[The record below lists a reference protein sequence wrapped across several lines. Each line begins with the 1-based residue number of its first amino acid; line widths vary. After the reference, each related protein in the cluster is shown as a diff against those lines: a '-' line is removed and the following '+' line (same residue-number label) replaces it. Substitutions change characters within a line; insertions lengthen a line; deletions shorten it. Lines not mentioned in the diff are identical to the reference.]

1 MSFQFKRSPT
11 ARATFRCI
19 PVLARRSLQAVGT
32 VLLLSL
38 AAPALAQVSL
48 TTLDTA
54 YTQDFNTLPSTGSPV
69 WTSNSTIPGWYSVR
83 TGTGTTIVADT
94 GSGTGGNL
102 YSYGAASN
110 SERALGSL
118 GSGNAAAGSFFH
130 GVRLANNTGA
140 TITSLDVAYVGEQWR
155 SGGPTSLAQT
165 VAFSYLVGSP
175 TVTGS
180 LAEFQSAG
188 VAVTNLDFTSPIT
201 GVAAAALDGN
211 AAANRSAKSFTIT
224 GLSIPNGTEVMLRWS
239 DPDHSGT
246 DHGLAIDDV
255 SVTPHSVAAQPNLSI
270 NDVSVNEGDVGT
282 TVATFTVSLSQ
293 PAGPGG
299 VTFDIATAD
308 GTAGAGSDYVANSL
322 TSQTIPAGST
332 TYSFNVTVN
341 GDVVPEANETFFVN
355 VTNVT
360 GATVADGQ
368 GKGTI
373 TDNDAPHLSIADVS
387 HSEGNGGTTS
397 YVFTVSLTQPAG
409 PGGVS
414 FDIATADATATSP
427 SDYTSQSLTGQT
439 IAAGN
444 SSATFTVL
452 VNGDTTTEPD
462 ETFNVNV
469 TNVVNASVDDAQA
482 VGTIVNDDITITKIH
497 DVQGNGAATPIPG
510 QTVTVE
516 GVVTAQ
522 FLGATKLSGFFLQEE
537 DADADADPNTSEGIF
552 VFCTT
557 CTAGAAVEGQRVRV
571 TGVVSEFFNMTELT
585 PASPAGVVVTDAGNH
600 LAEITPAT
608 VSLPVVGDI
617 DTYYEAREAMLVT
630 FADTL
635 SISEFF
641 ELPRYGQI
649 ELLQGGRSRTFTED
663 NAPSVAGLTAHLD
676 GLARRRVILDD
687 DNNVQNSVLTQP
699 DGQQAMYWP
708 HQNGGFGVGTQGLDY
723 FRGGDT
729 ISGLT
734 GVLHW
739 SFAGLTGTDAWRIR
753 PTAAH
758 PVAFTAVNTRPVA
771 PPNVGGTIKVVG
783 MNLLNYFTTID
794 TTSSS
799 SSGPCGP
806 SGGQDCR
813 GADSNAELIRQR
825 ERASI
830 VVCTLNPDVAGF
842 MELENTTPSAT
853 ITDLL
858 GAVNTRC
865 GGTHPYAFANTGGT
879 LGTDAIRVQIVYR
892 TGVVSPVGAPLVDL
906 DPVHNR
912 PPTAQTFDVV
922 DAANP
927 AFGKRFTVIANHFK
941 SKGSC
946 PTAGDP
952 DADAGDGQGCWA
964 VTRTAQANRLMSWI
978 NSTVI
983 PAAGDPDVLLL
994 GDFNSYAHETPVTT
1008 LAAGGY
1014 ADMETVLHGTN
1025 AYSYQFDGELGH
1037 LDYAFANS
1045 SMQSQITGADAWH
1058 INADEVPSF
1067 DYNDE
1072 IRDTGEAA
1080 QEEKPD
1086 GSALVP
1092 PRVVFQPATPY
1103 RASDHDPVIV
1113 GLFAPVVTHTV
1124 TSSVGTPSGTI
1135 TPPSA
1140 TVNDG
1145 ATTVFTLTADPGFHI
1160 NTVGGTCPAG
1170 SLVGGTYTTGAII
1183 ADCTVIANFA
1193 ANVVTHTVTA
1203 VVGTPSGTIT
1213 PPSATVN
1220 DGATTAFT
1228 VTANPGFHITTVTGC
1243 GGSLAANTYTTGPIT
1258 ADCTVT
1264 ANFAADTVTHTVT
1277 AVVGTPSGT
1286 ITPPSATVNDGA
1298 TTAFTVTADAG
1309 FHIDTVTGCGGSLA
1323 ANTYTTGPITADC
1336 TVTANFA
1343 ADGGG
1348 GALLTVDLSVAN
1360 QITVSATTGVSAATI
1375 SGPTSTGFYF
1385 QDFLASAG
1393 TLALGTTNIVGTATL
1408 TAASVAPDG
1417 TPALFRGASGADA
1430 GLNIWSYSAVT
1441 TTTFTSGQVAFAG
1454 TATWSLA
1461 PAVYTAMLT
1470 APNSGNLY
1478 FPADDSTDIAGAT
1491 LLGTYT
1497 VIHPGPNNPPAA
1509 TVAPTSLSFTV
1520 AANATATQS
1529 LNIANAVGSDPLT
1542 YAIAAQ
1548 SERPVLRP
1556 HVKSTMDPELAAK
1569 LLTQMPN
1576 MVESSFARSGP
1587 DTVAQNDAPWHPQG
1601 GSPVLFTYDDGTAE
1615 NAIGLGTNG
1624 PPATE
1629 KEAVYIDRFT
1639 ATGAL
1644 TVDSVSVLWRTT
1656 GASIGQLIGKQ
1667 PNIVVYYDAAA
1678 TGDPSNA
1685 VRIGSDTLVTIV
1697 AENAFETYPVS
1708 FAIPGAG
1715 DVYVG
1720 YTDAW
1725 ASGGAFQPR
1734 LFPGSIDTN
1743 SDAGNSW
1750 LSATTTG
1757 GVPTDVTTLANNN
1770 LTSLTGPAGFPSNWM
1785 IRATGVAGSSDCTG
1799 PVVPWLTATP
1809 ASGSVN
1815 GGTNTNVS
1823 IEADPTAG
1831 SLAAGSYTAQLCIT
1845 TNDPTQALI
1854 AIPVT
1859 LTVTEPAF
1867 VPCSGGAD
1875 EIFCDGFDP
1884 AAAACVPAQLLQ
1896 DTSFEA
1902 SLDGSG
1908 PWASTSS
1915 NFGTALCDVAGC
1927 GNGGGTATPRTGDIW
1942 AWFGGIADAE
1952 IATASQA
1959 VTIPAGGTRFVN
1971 FFLWIGSA
1979 AGGGGNMDVKVDANV
1994 VASFPE
2000 PAGPEAAYTLRS
2012 VDVSAFADG
2021 ASHTIAFDYDSAGT
2035 QSNYSVDDVTL
2046 DCAAGTPMQPRPAP
2060 PHTLRG
2066 PATNRLTH

>member
-1 MSFQFKRSPT
+1 
-11 ARATFRCI
+11 
-19 PVLARRSLQAVGT
+19 
-32 VLLLSL
+32 
-38 AAPALAQVSL
+38 
-48 TTLDTA
+48 
-54 YTQDFNTLPSTGSPV
+54 
-69 WTSNSTIPGWYSVR
+69 
-83 TGTGTTIVADT
+83 
-94 GSGTGGNL
+94 
-102 YSYGAASN
+102 
-110 SERALGSL
+110 
-118 GSGNAAAGSFFH
+118 
-130 GVRLANNTGA
+130 
-140 TITSLDVAYVGEQWR
+140 
-155 SGGPTSLAQT
+155 
-165 VAFSYLVGSP
+165 
-175 TVTGS
+175 
-180 LAEFQSAG
+180 
-188 VAVTNLDFTSPIT
+188 
-201 GVAAAALDGN
+201 
-211 AAANRSAKSFTIT
+211 
-224 GLSIPNGTEVMLRWS
+224 
-239 DPDHSGT
+239 
-246 DHGLAIDDV
+246 
-255 SVTPHSVAAQPNLSI
+255 
-270 NDVSVNEGDVGT
+270 
-282 TVATFTVSLSQ
+282 
-293 PAGPGG
+293 
-299 VTFDIATAD
+299 
-308 GTAGAGSDYVANSL
+308 
-322 TSQTIPAGST
+322 
-332 TYSFNVTVN
+332 
-341 GDVVPEANETFFVN
+341 
-355 VTNVT
+355 
-360 GATVADGQ
+360 
-368 GKGTI
+368 
-373 TDNDAPHLSIADVS
+373 
-387 HSEGNGGTTS
+387 
-397 YVFTVSLTQPAG
+397 
-409 PGGVS
+409 
-414 FDIATADATATSP
+414 
-427 SDYTSQSLTGQT
+427 
-439 IAAGN
+439 
-444 SSATFTVL
+444 
-452 VNGDTTTEPD
+452 
-462 ETFNVNV
+462 
-469 TNVVNASVDDAQA
+469 
-482 VGTIVNDDITITKIH
+482 
-497 DVQGNGAATPIPG
+497 
-510 QTVTVE
+510 
-516 GVVTAQ
+516 
-522 FLGATKLSGFFLQEE
+522 
-537 DADADADPNTSEGIF
+537 
-552 VFCTT
+552 
-557 CTAGAAVEGQRVRV
+557 
-571 TGVVSEFFNMTELT
+571 
-585 PASPAGVVVTDAGNH
+585 
-600 LAEITPAT
+600 
-608 VSLPVVGDI
+608 
-617 DTYYEAREAMLVT
+617 
-630 FADTL
+630 
-635 SISEFF
+635 
-641 ELPRYGQI
+641 
-649 ELLQGGRSRTFTED
+649 
-663 NAPSVAGLTAHLD
+663 
-676 GLARRRVILDD
+676 
-687 DNNVQNSVLTQP
+687 
-699 DGQQAMYWP
+699 
-708 HQNGGFGVGTQGLDY
+708 
-723 FRGGDT
+723 
-729 ISGLT
+729 
-734 GVLHW
+734 
-739 SFAGLTGTDAWRIR
+739 
-753 PTAAH
+753 
-758 PVAFTAVNTRPVA
+758 
-771 PPNVGGTIKVVG
+771 
-783 MNLLNYFTTID
+783 
-794 TTSSS
+794 
-799 SSGPCGP
+799 
-806 SGGQDCR
+806 
-813 GADSNAELIRQR
+813 
-825 ERASI
+825 
-830 VVCTLNPDVAGF
+830 
-842 MELENTTPSAT
+842 
-853 ITDLL
+853 
-858 GAVNTRC
+858 
-865 GGTHPYAFANTGGT
+865 
-879 LGTDAIRVQIVYR
+879 
-892 TGVVSPVGAPLVDL
+892 
-906 DPVHNR
+906 
-912 PPTAQTFDVV
+912 
-922 DAANP
+922 
-927 AFGKRFTVIANHFK
+927 
-941 SKGSC
+941 
-946 PTAGDP
+946 
-952 DADAGDGQGCWA
+952 
-964 VTRTAQANRLMSWI
+964 
-978 NSTVI
+978 
-983 PAAGDPDVLLL
+983 
-994 GDFNSYAHETPVTT
+994 
-1008 LAAGGY
+1008 
-1014 ADMETVLHGTN
+1014 
-1025 AYSYQFDGELGH
+1025 
-1037 LDYAFANS
+1037 
-1045 SMQSQITGADAWH
+1045 
-1058 INADEVPSF
+1058 
-1067 DYNDE
+1067 
-1072 IRDTGEAA
+1072 
-1080 QEEKPD
+1080 
-1086 GSALVP
+1086 
-1092 PRVVFQPATPY
+1092 
-1103 RASDHDPVIV
+1103 
-1113 GLFAPVVTHTV
+1113 
-1124 TSSVGTPSGTI
+1124 
-1135 TPPSA
+1135 
-1140 TVNDG
+1140 
-1145 ATTVFTLTADPGFHI
+1145 
-1160 NTVGGTCPAG
+1160 
-1170 SLVGGTYTTGAII
+1170 
-1183 ADCTVIANFA
+1183 
-1193 ANVVTHTVTA
+1193 
-1203 VVGTPSGTIT
+1203 
-1213 PPSATVN
+1213 
-1220 DGATTAFT
+1220 
-1228 VTANPGFHITTVTGC
+1228 
-1243 GGSLAANTYTTGPIT
+1243 
-1258 ADCTVT
+1258 
-1264 ANFAADTVTHTVT
+1264 VTHTVT

-1569 LLTQMPN
+1569 LLAQMPN

-1959 VTIPAGGTRFVN
+1959 VTIPSGGTRFLN
-1971 FFLWIGSA
+1971 FYLWIGSA
-1979 AGGGGNMDVKVDANV
+1979 AGAAGNMDVKVDSNV

-2000 PAGPEAAYTLRS
+2000 PAAPEAGYTLRS

-2021 ASHTIAFDYDSAGT
+2021 ASHTIGFDYDSGGT
-2035 QSNYSVDDVTL
+2035 QSNYSVDDATL
-2046 DCAAGTPMQPRPAP
+2046 DCAAGTPVQPRAALHAP
-2060 PHTLRG
+2060 RGPVTLRH
-2066 PATNRLTH
+2066 R